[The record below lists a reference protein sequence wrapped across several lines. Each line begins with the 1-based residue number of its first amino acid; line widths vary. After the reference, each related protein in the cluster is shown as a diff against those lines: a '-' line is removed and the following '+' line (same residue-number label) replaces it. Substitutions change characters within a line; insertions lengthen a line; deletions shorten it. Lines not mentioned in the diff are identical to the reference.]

1 MKVRVDECRLRR
13 DGQWL
18 VLYRQTPG
26 AASCSAL
33 SPVEVEVGKDCVI
46 KDGKVVKS

>member
-1 MKVRVDECRLRR
+1 MKVRVDTCTLRR

-18 VLYRQTPG
+18 VTYRATPG
-26 AASCSAL
+26 AASASAL
-33 SPVEVEVGKDCVI
+33 SRVEVPVGKDCVI

>member
-26 AASCSAL
+26 AVRAEAL
-33 SPVEVEVGKDCVI
+33 SPVEVPVGKDCIV
-46 KDGKVVKS
+46 KDGKVIQK